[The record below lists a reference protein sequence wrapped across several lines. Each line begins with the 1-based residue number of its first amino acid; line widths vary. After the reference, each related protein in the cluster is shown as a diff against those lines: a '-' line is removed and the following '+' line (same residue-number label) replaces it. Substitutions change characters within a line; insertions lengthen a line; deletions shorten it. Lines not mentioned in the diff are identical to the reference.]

1 MSLHLGFGP
10 DPDRAHL
17 LDRRMHT
24 ELAAS
29 LRYLQEKL
37 VEAALSD
44 AGLDP
49 VRLDAPLALIGD
61 GRRLSPES
69 FAAYYDFAAALM
81 DGDAPT
87 ARRALDQLA
96 AAQALPAGRIHAPLR
111 ASSTCPRSARY
122 VRMFSESGSEPD
134 AIVLNPLPPERADAF
149 VDRFERGMR
158 LMRTAFPELA
168 GEVDAIVHEV
178 VAIGSVPGRAEQF
191 DGGSHYQLWGAL
203 FLNADFHPTDAA
215 MVEVIAHESAHCL
228 LFGLCTEEPLI
239 RNDDDELF
247 ASPLRTDLRPM
258 DGIYHAT
265 FVSARMHMATTR
277 LLASGLLDA
286 EDHAAMIAA
295 RDADRRNF
303 ESGESV
309 VARHGHLT
317 PLGLELMNGARRY
330 MSAA

>member
-29 LRYLQEKL
+29 LRYLQERL
-37 VEAALSD
+37 VDAALPD
-44 AGLDP
+44 TGLDP
-49 VRLDAPLALIGD
+49 IRLDSPLTLIAD
-61 GRRLSPES
+61 GSRLSPVS

-81 DGDAPT
+81 EGDAPA
-87 ARRALDQLA
+87 ARIALDELA
-96 AAQALPAGRIHAPLR
+96 AARPLPVGRLHAPLR
-111 ASSTCPRSARY
+111 ASDRCPRSARY
-122 VRMFSESGSEPD
+122 ARMFAGGGSEAD
-134 AIVLNPLPPERADAF
+134 AIVLNPLPRERADAF
-149 VDRFERGMR
+149 AGRFERGMA
-158 LMRTAFPELA
+158 LMRAAFPELA

-178 VAIGSVPGRAEQF
+178 VAMGSVPGRAEQF

-203 FLNADFHPTDAA
+203 FLNADYHPTDAA
-215 MVEVIAHESAHCL
+215 MVEVISHESAHSL
-228 LFGLCTEEPLI
+228 LFGLCTEEPLV

-247 ASPLRTDLRPM
+247 PSPLRTDLRPM

-265 FVSARMHMATTR
+265 FVSARMHMATMR
-277 LLASGLLDA
+277 LLASGLLDPA
-286 EDHAAMIAA
+286 GRETMVAA
-295 RDADRRNF
+295 RDANRRHF
-303 ESGESV
+303 EAGESV